1 MKRLSRSILVTF
13 VVAALTCVGPAA
25 LAAWNKSGNGQGEA
39 KATSMPSGNAPTGT
53 VSNRTLT
60 VTWTAV
66 TMPGGI
72 PVDGYK
78 VFRYNAG
85 GTAFPVT
92 GSCTGT
98 VAGLTCTETAM
109 APGDWRYTV
118 APVYRLWQG
127 AEGPMSLS
135 DTVLA
140 PVLNLTGSTNITSFP
155 GTLNG
160 SVNNY
165 IPGQTLTMRLDN
177 PTTGQVLAATITPN
191 TIPANGTASV
201 QVTVPNT
208 VADGPHTLYAAGSAG
223 DQAGAAFTVNAPAL
237 TPTLLQLINGG
248 GGTTGLIQQ
257 NDSIQITYSQ
267 PLLVSSVCAGA
278 PDDNQPM
285 TAPGYVRITNNDG
298 TSGHD
303 RVDDRHRTL
312 CRSASTSGRSA
323 SARRTSSPRIEP
335 VRCHHHLHPRHPARH
350 RRPRSE
356 DLRWSRTGPGERI
369 GYGDLHTGPGDDGH
383 QRPPHQRD
391 RVEHRDP
398 VLEERFV
405 QQDSASR
412 ALDRRRI
419 VGVSFTEPGLILLAN
434 LRPGGVSE
442 PELPADRLPVVLR
455 LEASQQ

>member
-39 KATSMPSGNAPTGT
+39 KATSMPSGNAPSAS
-53 VSNRTLT
+53 VSNRTVT

-85 GTAFPVT
+85 GTAVPVT

-109 APGDWRYTV
+109 APGVWRYAV
-118 APVYRLWQG
+118 APVYKLWQG
-127 AEGPMSLS
+127 AQGPMSLS

-140 PVLNLTGSTNITSFP
+140 PGLNLTGSTNITSFP
-155 GTLNG
+155 ATLNG
-160 SVNNY
+160 TVNNY

-177 PTTGQVLAATITPN
+177 PTTGQVLVATVTPN

-208 VADGPHTLYAAGSAG
+208 VADGTHTLYAAGSAG
-223 DQAGAAFTVNAPAL
+223 DQAGRAFTVNAPVL
-237 TPTLLQLINGG
+237 TPTILNLINGG

-257 NDSIQITYSQ
+257 NDSIGITYSQ
-267 PLLVSSVCAGA
+267 PLLVSSICAGA
-278 PDDNQPM
+278 PDDNQPVSE
-285 TAPGYVRITNNDG
+285 AGYVRVNNNAG

-303 RVDDRHRTL
+303 QVTIHTDLCPAGLNLGSISLGSAAFVTSNHRYNATISYNPTTRRVTVVLGTRTTGNPL
-312 CRSASTSGRSA
+312 
-323 SARRTSSPRIEP
+323 P
-335 VRCHHHLHPRHPARH
+335 VRVNSPVTATYTP
-350 RRPRSE
+350 
-356 DLRWSRTGPGERI
+356 DPGMMATNGRLI
-369 GYGDLHTGPGDDGH
+369 SGTVSSYGI
-383 QRPPHQRD
+383 Q
-391 RVEHRDP
+391 
-398 VLEERFV
+398 F
-405 QQDSASR
+405 
-412 ALDRRRI
+412 
-419 VGVSFTEPGLILLAN
+419 
-434 LRPGGVSE
+434 
-442 PELPADRLPVVLR
+442 
-455 LEASQQ
+455 

>member
-98 VAGLTCTETAM
+98 VAGLACTETAM

-177 PTTGQVLAATITPN
+177 PTTGQVLTASVTPN
-191 TIPANGTASV
+191 SIPAGGTASF

-208 VADGPHTLYAAGSAG
+208 VVNGSHTLFVISSAG
-223 DQAGAAFTVNAPAL
+223 DQTSGVFSVAVPLF
-237 TPTLLQLINGG
+237 TPTSLALINGS
-248 GGTTGLIQQ
+248 TQTGRMQEG
-257 NDSIQITYSQ
+257 DSVQVIYSQ
-267 PLLVSSVCAGA
+267 PIAVASLCGGA
-278 PDDNQPM
+278 TNDTQTLTMPGVVQLIDN
-285 TAPGYVRITNNDG
+285 AG

-303 RVDDRHRTL
+303 LVTIDAPSCTGGLHFGSISMGSPDFATSAHQFSAVITYTPANRTITIVLGARNSGGPQPAKVD
-312 CRSASTSGRSA
+312 ASVTA
-323 SARRTSSPRIEP
+323 SYAP
-335 VRCHHHLHPRHPARH
+335 HPAMM
-350 RRPRSE
+350 
-356 DLRWSRTGPGERI
+356 DTTGLLI
-369 GYGDLHTGPGDDGH
+369 TGTASSTG
-383 QRPPHQRD
+383 
-391 RVEHRDP
+391 
-398 VLEERFV
+398 V
-405 QQDSASR
+405 Q
-412 ALDRRRI
+412 
-419 VGVSFTEPGLILLAN
+419 F
-434 LRPGGVSE
+434 
-442 PELPADRLPVVLR
+442 
-455 LEASQQ
+455 